1 MLGALRE
8 TGGKTWH
15 RINSINIFKNPL
27 RISLDMR
34 LGKQTNKPVLG
45 LRRIYHVCHP
55 AALQRLCLR
64 NTVPAVGGSGFK
76 FAEHHFFFLGIII
89 VLPHLQNPCVT
100 MTE

>member
-1 MLGALRE
+1 
-8 TGGKTWH
+8 
-15 RINSINIFKNPL
+15 
-27 RISLDMR
+27 MR

-76 FAEHHFFFLGIII
+76 FAEHHFFFPRNNYCLASSPKSMCDNDR
-89 VLPHLQNPCVT
+89 VKLKVQEDSLF
-100 MTE
+100 